1 MLNLYAVLNVSST
14 ASDAEL
20 KQAIDAAESSQQ
32 LPQAVVQSARFYL
45 LNANLR
51 QAYDHS
57 LKQALQKGTLTT
69 DWQTELSKQQ
79 QNLPMLHQQTVMPH
93 HPTPTQENTYT
104 YTAARSPERPKP
116 RMNAW
121 HWLLLLVCVVITG
134 VLITALWQMAQ
145 VQMRQDQKILLQ
157 QHLSEQ
163 QAPPE
168 NWNTWMQQDGETYLP
183 SNDPSHARLTIH
195 KNTTQDLPVLT
206 LPRTKNINCGERG
219 NQFCEVTFVFDG
231 QAPHTY
237 TAQIIGKNL
246 VFKDMQQVPFLMRE
260 LSRSSYITTVFPKSD
275 DLPEMHFGRDFT
287 PPADKPARKR

>member
-32 LPQAVVQSARFYL
+32 LPDAVVQSARFYL
-45 LNANLR
+45 LNTNLR

-69 DWQTELSKQQ
+69 DWKTELSKQKT
-79 QNLPMLHQQTVMPH
+79 LPMTHTQALAQHHQATTSAH
-93 HPTPTQENTYT
+93 THTYT
-104 YTAARSPERPKP
+104 PARSPERPKP
-116 RMNAW
+116 RMGAW
-121 HWLLLLVCVVITG
+121 HWLLLLGCLLVTG
-134 VLITALWQMAQ
+134 VLVIALWQMAQ

-163 QAPPE
+163 QVPPE
-168 NWNTWMQQDGETYLP
+168 NWNTWLQKEGETYLP
-183 SNDPSHARLTIH
+183 SSDASHAYLSIH
-195 KNTTQDLPVLT
+195 KNATQDLPVLA
-206 LPRTKNINCGERG
+206 LPRAKNIDCGERG
-219 NQFCEVTFVFDG
+219 NQFCDVTFVFDG
-231 QAPHTY
+231 QAPYTY

-260 LSRSSYITTVFPKSD
+260 LSRSSYIKAVFPNSD
-275 DLPEMHFGRDFT
+275 DLPEMHFGRDLM
-287 PPADKPARKR
+287 PPENTKPARRR